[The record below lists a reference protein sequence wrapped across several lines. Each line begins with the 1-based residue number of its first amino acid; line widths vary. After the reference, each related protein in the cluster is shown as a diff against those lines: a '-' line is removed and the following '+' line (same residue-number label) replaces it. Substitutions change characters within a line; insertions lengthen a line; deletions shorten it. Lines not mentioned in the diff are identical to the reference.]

1 MTGDDLEQLEA
12 HLVLFLQE
20 SADYHRDSSDAALRD
35 VLHQAAGHIARIYR
49 RIQRSSGRYVVAVV
63 GLSNVG
69 KSTLINSLFGVDLAP
84 RRNGPCTAC
93 PVEFTS
99 GESFRVTARYADDFR
114 PREQQADGPEAVQK
128 LLTELVDASH
138 LVEGQSCQRVLVEL
152 DHPLLA
158 NGLVLADT
166 PGFGAA
172 QVETDTNS
180 HEKSVRQY
188 LSQNVSLVFWVVLA
202 EQGIGQRE
210 RAFYDELLTELCDD
224 VIVTGGEDWDPRSRE
239 RFAKRYRPVFARNVP
254 QFHFVGTT
262 GETAIASLA
271 DRIRALQSPADRLKV
286 SSQALLE
293 LAQQLGRWLKEHF
306 AKTANR
312 NPVVWRPDSW
322 ARLAADRSAISLR
335 DQILS
340 LWRID

>member
-1 MTGDDLEQLEA
+1 MTDGLEQFAA

-20 SADYHRDSSDAALRD
+20 SAEYHRDSSNTALRD
-35 VLHQAAGHIARIYR
+35 VLLQASGHVARIYR
-49 RIQRSSGRYVVAVV
+49 RIQRSGGRYVVAVV

-69 KSTLINSLFGVDLAP
+69 KSTLLNSLFGVDLAP

-99 GESFRVTARYADDFR
+99 GKSFRVTAHYADDFR
-114 PREQQADGPEAVQK
+114 PREQQVDSSAEVQK

-138 LVEGQSCQRVLVEL
+138 LAEEQLCQRVLVEL

-172 QVETDTNS
+172 QVETDANS
-180 HEKSVRQY
+180 HEQSVRQY
-188 LSQNVSLVFWVVLA
+188 LSRNVSLVFWVVLA

-210 RAFYDELLTELCDD
+210 RVFYDELLTELCDD
-224 VIVTGGEDWDPRSRE
+224 VIVTGGDDWEPRSRE
-239 RFAKRYRPVFARNVP
+239 RFTKRYRPVFARKVP

-262 GETAIASLA
+262 NETAIASLA

-286 SSQALLE
+286 NREALLE
-293 LAQQLGRWLKEHF
+293 LAQQLGRWLKEYF
-306 AKTANR
+306 AATANR
-312 NPVVWRPDSW
+312 DPVVWRPDSW
-322 ARLAADRSAISLR
+322 TRLVTDGSAIDVR

-340 LWRID
+340 FWRLD